1 MFPKIMFAAS
11 KNVIPVVMVT
21 IFASVQLVGP
31 GDRAWGYTP
40 SDPLVVSMVDSGL
53 RFLESENAEQ
63 RTGNAG
69 EVIMCAYAHFK
80 AEHEASNPVVQKGIS
95 AALQI
100 VEDLGSS
107 AAPKFHYEVAVTVF
121 LLCEV
126 DHVKYRSQLTSC
138 YRFFAEIQL
147 PVGGFGYKGET
158 VGDVSQTQY
167 VVLALWTLE
176 RHGIDVDYNR
186 IKAVIRFLLMVQDPG
201 GGWPYL
207 GTVPPNGRGLVKQN
221 DVRVSMALAA
231 GSSLLI
237 GGDSLGLWGSSA
249 TADKGGYE
257 GLPKP
262 VKLYVADSN
271 EARREKADKMD
282 SGTLFRSI
290 ASMQAWRSRTKES
303 EAQVRLWY
311 YYTVY
316 SIERFESFMEIA
328 GEAPNNPSPAW
339 YNQIVDE
346 LQRRQTKEGGW
357 ERTQYTSASVSTAF
371 AILFLIRSTKMA
383 LGNPASATA
392 LGGIGFKGNV
402 ANAKLKNGMA
412 VVESPAQSVNEM
424 LSLLEG
430 DGADSL
436 DGKSLMESAVLPTD
450 PVKRAAQLDRLERL
464 VRGSKSWQSRRVAA
478 KILGT
483 SDEFRVV
490 PALIYA
496 LSDGDTIVRT
506 YARDGLR
513 FISRKFEGFDMPE
526 DPTNA
531 DVRKAQRNWREWYKR
546 MRPDYVFLDE

>member
-1 MFPKIMFAAS
+1 MCQKIMRAATKS
-11 KNVIPVVMVT
+11 AIPVVMVS
-21 IFASVQLVGP
+21 IIASFQLTVSGS
-31 GDRAWGYTP
+31 RAWGYTP
-40 SDPLVVSMVDSGL
+40 SDPVVTAMVDSGL
-53 RFLESENAEQ
+53 RFLESELQEGT
-63 RTGNAG
+63 TGNAG
-69 EVIMCAYAHFK
+69 EVVMCAYAHFK
-80 AEHEASNPVVQKGIS
+80 ADHDPTNPVVQKGIS

-100 VEDLGSS
+100 IDTLDASS
-107 AAPKFHYEVAVTVF
+107 TPKFNYEVAVSVF
-121 LLCEV
+121 LLCEI
-126 DHVKYRSQLTSC
+126 DHNKYRSQLTAC
-138 YRFFAEIQL
+138 YRYFAEIQL
-147 PVGGFGYKGET
+147 PVGGFGYKGES

-167 VVLALWTLE
+167 IVLALWTME
-176 RHGIDVDYNR
+176 RHGIEVDYNR
-186 IKAVIRFLLMVQDPG
+186 IKSIIRWLLMVQDPS

-207 GTVPPNGRGLVKQN
+207 GTVPPNGRGLVPQN
-221 DVRVSMALAA
+221 EVRVSMALAA

-237 GGDSLGLWGSSA
+237 GGDSLGLWGASA
-249 TADKGGYE
+249 SADKGGYE
-257 GLPKP
+257 GLPKA

-271 EARREKADKMD
+271 DDRRQKTEKMD
-282 SGTLFRSI
+282 SGTLFRAI
-290 ASMQAWRSRTKES
+290 AAMQAWRSKTKEQ
-303 EAQVRLWY
+303 EAQVRMWY

-328 GEAPNNPSPAW
+328 GESTINPSPDW
-339 YNQIVDE
+339 YNRIVDE
-346 LQRRQTKEGGW
+346 LKRRQTDKGGW

-383 LGNPASATA
+383 LGDPASATSR
-392 LGGIGFKGNV
+392 GGYGIPANA
-402 ANAKLKNGMA
+402 ANAKLDGGMA
-412 VVESPAQSVNEM
+412 VVESPAKSVAEM

-430 DGADSL
+430 DGANDL

-450 PVKRAAQLDRLERL
+450 PVQRAAQLDRLERL

-513 FISRKFEGFDMPE
+513 FISRKFEGYDMPD

-531 DVRKAQRNWREWYKR
+531 DVRKAQKQWREWYVR
-546 MRPDYVFLDE
+546 MHPGYVFLDE